1 MKLKHLLLSIATLA
15 AFTASAVPAE
25 APKAPKAK
33 APEAKSSAA
42 IVTPADQAPKYVFY
56 FIGDGMGWAHVINA
70 DLYKTGV
77 LNEPSLSMLSF
88 PVAGLARTHSASSRV
103 TDSAAAGT
111 ALSTGHKTRNG
122 MLGMDADTTAVVSI
136 AKVLFDKGW
145 GVGLVTTSAIDDATP
160 AAFYAHVDNRGQK
173 SQIGRQL
180 AESGYQFAAGAGPEA
195 MYRNEGLPAYFK
207 EQGYTVSY
215 GKSGLDVVA
224 DKVLVLSPDTVKTW
238 ECDYAIDSVPNA
250 LHLPDMTA
258 AAIRHLSRVTPDHFF
273 LMVEGGIIDHAAHGN
288 DGGTAVREVL
298 AFDESIQLAMQFYAA
313 HPDETLIVITA
324 DHETGGFSVGDN
336 TSGYAVYPE
345 VVAAQKVSKSAFD
358 DFVKSMA
365 RDRRVYTWDDMKEI
379 LTEQL
384 GFWNTV
390 KINDAETEQLHK
402 MFDDMMAGRNSAA
415 DQETLY
421 ASFKGFTAEVFRL
434 LNDKAGYG
442 FTSTKHTGSPVPV
455 FAMGPGAYR
464 FSALNDNTELPRKIL
479 GLVLGPQKAA
489 EALK

>member
-1 MKLKHLLLSIATLA
+1 MKLKHLFLSLA
-15 AFTASAVPAE
+15 AFAALSASAAAVPENAPEPAAAPAE
-25 APKAPKAK
+25 
-33 APEAKSSAA
+33 SL
-42 IVTPADQAPKYVFY
+42 APKYVFY

-77 LNEPSLSMLSF
+77 LKEPSMSMLSM
-88 PVAGLARTHSASSRV
+88 PVVGLARTHSANSRV

-136 AKVLFDKGW
+136 AKVLFDRGW

-173 SQIGRQL
+173 ETIGRQL

-195 MYRNEGLPAYFK
+195 MYKNVGLPAYFK
-207 EQGYTVSY
+207 EKGYTVSY

-238 ECDYAIDSVPNA
+238 ECDYAIDSVPDA

-273 LMVEGGIIDHAAHGN
+273 LMVEGGIIDHAAHSN

-298 AFDESIQLAMQFYAA
+298 AFDQSIQLAMQFYAS
-313 HPDETLIVITA
+313 HPDETLIVVTA

-345 VVAAQKVSKSAFD
+345 KVAAEKISKSEFENY
-358 DFVKSMA
+358 VKSLA
-365 RDRRVYTWDDMKEI
+365 RNRRVYRWNDMKEY
-379 LTEQL
+379 LTENL
-384 GFWNTV
+384 GFWKTV
-390 KINDAETEQLHK
+390 DISAGETAELKK
-402 MFDDMMAGRNSAA
+402 MFEEMMAGRSSAA

-421 ASFKGFTAEVFRL
+421 ASFRGFTAEVFRL
-434 LNDKAGYG
+434 LNDKAGFG
-442 FTSTKHTGSPVPV
+442 WTSTKHTGSPVPV
-455 FAMGPGAYR
+455 LAMGPGAYR

-479 GLVLGPQKAA
+479 GIVLGPGTAC
-489 EALK
+489 LR